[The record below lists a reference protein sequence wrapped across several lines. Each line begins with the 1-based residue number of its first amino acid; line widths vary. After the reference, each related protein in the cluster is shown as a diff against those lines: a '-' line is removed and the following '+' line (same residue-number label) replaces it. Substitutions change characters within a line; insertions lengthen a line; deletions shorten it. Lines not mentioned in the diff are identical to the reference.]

1 MYLLQSFFG
10 FYNLIGFVIMIII
23 QILLFIEIRK
33 LKEKISEKM
42 ELNDEGTR
50 LKLQAL
56 ERLTLF
62 AERTS
67 LQNLVNRSQ
76 ISNMSAFFLQ
86 QTLVETIKNE
96 HEYNATQ
103 QIYVNPEIWSAIT
116 RLKDQNIYIINQLAA
131 PLPTNAT
138 AMDLCKRL
146 IEYSIQE
153 NAQLNNIVIDALRFE
168 AQKLTD

>member
-1 MYLLQSFFG
+1 MAIKATQTRLVVGSSTEAWDFSGVSNSLDVSLSG
-10 FYNLIGFVIMIII
+10 
-23 QILLFIEIRK
+23 
-33 LKEKISEKM
+33 EKM
-42 ELNDEGTR
+42 EINDEGTR

-62 AERTS
+62 AERIG
-67 LQNLVNRSQ
+67 LQNLVNRSHN
-76 ISNMSAFFLQ
+76 SNMSATLMQ
-86 QTLVETIKNE
+86 QTLVETIKSE

-103 QIYVNPEIWSAIT
+103 QIYVNPEIWGAVT

-131 PLPTNAT
+131 PLPHNAT
-138 AMDLCKRL
+138 AMDLSKRI
-146 IEYSIQE
+146 IEYSLQE

>member
-1 MYLLQSFFG
+1 MHLLQSFFDS
-10 FYNLIGFVIMIII
+10 YNLIGFVIMIII

-62 AERTS
+62 AERIG
-67 LQNLVNRSQ
+67 LQNLVNRSHN
-76 ISNMSAFFLQ
+76 SNMSATLMQ
-86 QTLVETIKNE
+86 QTLVETIKSE

-103 QIYVNPEIWSAIT
+103 QIYVNPEIWGAVT

-131 PLPTNAT
+131 PLPHNAT
-138 AMDLCKRL
+138 AMDLSKRI
-146 IEYSIQE
+146 IEYSLQE